1 MFNAHYMY
9 HVRFYLR
16 LRRRINKRGSPEND
30 LVLKNEV
37 FDKDN
42 EFLDNHQYV
51 TFQDIDEI
59 GYTSYPNHQH
69 TLLTEKPK
77 NNPEIGVSPHSKP
90 GDSSMSIYSVPNNN
104 TGHHCEITNGNVYA
118 QVNKQNRKTT
128 QNRMQTPI
136 Q

>member
-1 MFNAHYMY
+1 MFDAHYMF
-9 HVRFYLR
+9 HVHFYLR

-59 GYTSYPNHQH
+59 
-69 TLLTEKPK
+69 
-77 NNPEIGVSPHSKP
+77 
-90 GDSSMSIYSVPNNN
+90 
-104 TGHHCEITNGNVYA
+104 
-118 QVNKQNRKTT
+118 
-128 QNRMQTPI
+128 
-136 Q
+136 